1 MGLLVSDHSLRVSTA
16 RRPTGAMVKHNNLL
30 PNGHFK
36 KFWQLRVRTWFD
48 QAGQKKRRRLARK
61 EKAQAVFPRP
71 AAGALRPVVRAPT
84 NKYNRKLRAG
94 RGFAFAEL
102 AEAGISP
109 AVAQTIGIAID
120 HRRSPQVVQEHA
132 GAVPQEGQ
140 APEGWR
146 RFGRCRQGRWSASGR
161 GSPDQPAQEAHHAP
175 RHQAGGAR
183 HGQDWS
189 AEERRMRH
197 GCTRPRR
204 CPFGWCARQEGRSGG
219 GEEEASIVMR
229 LNRPVCVSGLTRCC
243 EVNNTKK

>member
-94 RGFAFAEL
+94 RGFTFAEL

-109 AVAQTIGIAID
+109 AVTQTIGIAID
-120 HRRSPQVVQEHA
+120 HRRKNK
-132 GAVPQEGQ
+132 
-140 APEGWR
+140 
-146 RFGRCRQGRWSASGR
+146 SASGR
-161 GSPDQPAQEAHHAP
+161 GSPDQ
-175 RHQAGGAR
+175 
-183 HGQDWS
+183 
-189 AEERRMRH
+189 
-197 GCTRPRR
+197 
-204 CPFGWCARQEGRSGG
+204 
-219 GEEEASIVMR
+219 
-229 LNRPVCVSGLTRCC
+229 
-243 EVNNTKK
+243 